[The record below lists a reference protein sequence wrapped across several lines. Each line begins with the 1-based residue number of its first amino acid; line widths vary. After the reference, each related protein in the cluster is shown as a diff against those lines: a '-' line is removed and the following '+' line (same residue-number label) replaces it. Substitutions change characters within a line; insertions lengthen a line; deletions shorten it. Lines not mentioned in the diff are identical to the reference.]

1 MPELPEVE
9 TTLRG
14 LLPYLMDQV
23 IRSLI
28 VRRRI
33 LRWDIPSHIEDRLP
47 GHRIT
52 ALRRR
57 AKYLLI
63 DTTAGGS
70 LIIHL
75 GMSGSLRML
84 PLETPLRPHD
94 HVDIMLANGRVLRF
108 NDPRRFGC
116 LLWQEDGHVH
126 PLIKPLGCEPLSET
140 FNGDYL
146 YQCSRGRHVAVKT
159 FLMDQRIVV
168 GIGNIYVAES
178 LFRAGISPLC
188 EASKISSQRYHRLAE
203 VSKEI
208 LLYAIDRGGTTLRDF
223 ISPDGRPGYFQQELF
238 VYGRQHQPCKY
249 CGTLLSHT
257 IIRQRTTVWCSH
269 CQS

>member
-14 LLPYLMDQV
+14 LLPYLTDQ
-23 IRSLI
+23 LI
-28 VRRRI
+28 NCLILRRRT
-33 LRWDIPSHIEDRLP
+33 LRWDIPSQIEGRLP

-63 DTTAGGS
+63 DTNAGGS

-75 GMSGSLRML
+75 GMSGSLRL
-84 PLETPLRPHD
+84 LAAETPLRPHD
-94 HVDIMLANGRVLRF
+94 HVDIVLTNGRVLRF

-116 LLWQEDGHVH
+116 LLWQEDGQVH
-126 PLIKPLGCEPLSET
+126 PLIQRLGCEPLSDV
-140 FNGDYL
+140 FNGYYL
-146 YQCSRGRHVAVKT
+146 YQCSRGRHVSVKA

-168 GIGNIYVAES
+168 GVGNIYATES

-188 EASKISSQRYHRLAE
+188 EAGKISAQRYQRLAE
-203 VSKEI
+203 VVKDI
-208 LLYAIDRGGTTLRDF
+208 LLYAINRGGTTLRDF
-223 ISPDGRPGYFQQELF
+223 LDPDGHPGYFKQELF
-238 VYGRQHQPCKY
+238 VYGRQQQPCKH
-249 CGTLLSHT
+249 CGSLLRQT
-257 IIRQRTTVWCSH
+257 TIRQRTTVWCGN